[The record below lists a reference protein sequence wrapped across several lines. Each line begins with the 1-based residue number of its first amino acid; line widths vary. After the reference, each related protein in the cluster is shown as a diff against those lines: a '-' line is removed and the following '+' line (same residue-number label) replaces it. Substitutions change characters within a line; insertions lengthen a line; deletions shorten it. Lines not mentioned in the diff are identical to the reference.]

1 MKIVADRNIPYIADA
16 VRPLGEVVLLPGD
29 AITAETVKDA
39 DILLTR
45 TRTRCDASL
54 LDGSICS
61 FIGTATIGTDHIDL
75 DYCRERGITVA
86 NAPGCNAPAVAQY
99 VLSAIRAFLPPEET
113 LAGKRLGIIGVGN
126 VGTIL
131 NRWALGL
138 GMTTILNDPP
148 RRESGDT
155 SYIYSTL
162 EEIATES
169 DFISIHTPYSKTGP
183 HPTRHLLNSE
193 FLSAVSRRPL
203 IINAARGPVADTQAL
218 KDAIS
223 RNLISGVA
231 IDCWENEPDIDIGL
245 LSEAFVATPHIAGY
259 SNEGK
264 IRATRMV
271 LDALAGHLHDRFG
284 LDITAATLS
293 AGLPAVGPIP
303 ETVSEQ
309 QLGYDINADHIT
321 RNLPSPDAAVSSCFE
336 SLRNNYNL
344 RPEPHI

>member
-16 VRPLGEVVLLPGD
+16 VRPLGEIILLPGD
-29 AITAETVKDA
+29 AISAETVKDA
-39 DILLTR
+39 DIILTR
-45 TRTRCDASL
+45 TRTRCNASL
-54 LDGSICS
+54 LGRSTCS

-99 VLSAIRAFLPPEET
+99 VLSAIRAFLPPEEA

-148 RRESGDT
+148 RQENGDT
-155 SYIYSTL
+155 TYIYSTL
-162 EEIATES
+162 EEIAAES
-169 DFISIHTPYSKTGP
+169 DFISIHTPYTKTGP
-183 HPTRHLLNSE
+183 HSTRHLLNSE

-218 KDAIS
+218 KTALS

-231 IDCWENEPDIDIGL
+231 IDCWENEPDIDLEL

-271 LDALAGHLHDRFG
+271 LDALASHLQDHFG
-284 LDITAATLS
+284 LDITAETLS
-293 AGLPAVGPIP
+293 AGLPAIGPIP
-303 ETVSEQ
+303 ETITEQ
-309 QLGYDINADHIT
+309 QLGYDINADHIA
-321 RNLPSPDAAVSSCFE
+321 RNLPSPDAAVSRYFE
-336 SLRNNYNL
+336 SLRNNYSL